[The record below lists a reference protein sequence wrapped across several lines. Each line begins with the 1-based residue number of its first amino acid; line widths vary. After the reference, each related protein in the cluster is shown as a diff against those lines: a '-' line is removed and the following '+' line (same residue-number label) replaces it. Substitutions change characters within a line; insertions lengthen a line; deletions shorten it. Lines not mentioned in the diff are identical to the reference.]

1 MSNTQIDR
9 LEAREVL
16 DSRGNPTVE
25 VTVHLV
31 GGLFGRAIV
40 PSGASTGV
48 HEVLELRDADARFG
62 GKGVQKA
69 VAHVEGVLGGVAAG
83 RDAADLAGLDEALKA
98 ADGTD
103 NLGRLGAN
111 AILGIS
117 LAAAHAAAAGQ
128 KRALYTVLGE
138 AFGGGAPHMPVPMLN
153 VLNGGA
159 HADNALDVQEIMI
172 VPAGFPSFAEALRAG
187 AEIYQAL
194 KGSLTRKKLSTAVG
208 DEGGFAPHVTS
219 NAEAVGL
226 VADAIERAG
235 YEAGRQV
242 FLALDVAA
250 SELHED
256 GTYRF
261 DGKQVSSEQLI
272 ETYAEWTGRWPI
284 YSIEDGLDED
294 DWAGWAA
301 LTARLGKSVQL
312 VGDDL
317 FVTNPKRLARGI
329 AEKVAN
335 SVLIKP
341 NQIGTLS
348 DTFACVRDGYAAG
361 YSSVMSHRSG
371 ETEDTTIADLAVA
384 LGTGQIKTG
393 APCRGERTAKY
404 NQLLRIESALGA
416 AATFGF
422 RPGTPGAPIP

>member
-1 MSNTQIDR
+1 MAQTQIER
-9 LEAREVL
+9 LEGREVL

-31 GGLFGRAIV
+31 GGASGRAIV

-48 HEVLELRDADARFG
+48 HEVHELRDKDDRFG

-69 VAHVEGVLGGVAAG
+69 VAHVEGALGALAAG
-83 RDAADLAGLDEALKA
+83 RDAADLAGLDAALKE
-98 ADGTD
+98 ADGTE

-128 KRALYTVLGE
+128 ARPLYTVLGE
-138 AFGGGAPHMPVPMLN
+138 AFGGDGPRLPVPMLN

-172 VPAGFPSFAEALRAG
+172 APAGFDSFAESLRAG

-194 KGSLTRKKLSTAVG
+194 KTSLTEKKLSTAVG
-208 DEGGFAPHVTS
+208 DEGGFAPHVES

-226 VADAIERAG
+226 VADAIARAG
-235 YEAGRQV
+235 YEAGKQV

-250 SELHED
+250 SELHSD
-256 GTYRF
+256 GSYRF
-261 DGKQVSSEQLI
+261 DGQQVSSETLI
-272 ETYAEWTGRWPI
+272 DTYAEWTQRWPI

-294 DWAGWAA
+294 DWSGWAA
-301 LTARLGKSVQL
+301 LTTRLGSSVQL

-329 AEKVAN
+329 AENVAN

-348 DTFACVRDGYAAG
+348 DTFACVRDGYASG

-371 ETEDTTIADLAVA
+371 ETEDTTIADLAVG

-404 NQLLRIESALGA
+404 NQLLRIEAALGSDA
-416 AATFGF
+416 PFGF
-422 RPGTPGAPIP
+422 RPGTPGGPTA

>member
-1 MSNTQIDR
+1 MAQTQIER
-9 LEAREVL
+9 LEGREVL

-25 VTVHLV
+25 VTVHLS
-31 GGLFGRAIV
+31 GGASGRAIV

-48 HEVLELRDADARFG
+48 HEVLELRDKDERFG
-62 GKGVQKA
+62 GRGVQKA
-69 VAHVEGVLGGVAAG
+69 VAHVEGPLAELAAG

-98 ADGTD
+98 ADGTE

-111 AILGIS
+111 AILGVS

-128 KRALYTVLGE
+128 DRPLYAVLGD
-138 AFGGGAPHMPVPMLN
+138 AFGGGAPRLPVPMLN

-172 VPAGFPSFAEALRAG
+172 APVGFPSFAEALRAG

-194 KGSLTRKKLSTAVG
+194 KASLAEKELSTAVG
-208 DEGGFAPHVTS
+208 DEGGFAPHVKS

-226 VADAIERAG
+226 VANAIERAG
-235 YEAGRQV
+235 YEAGKQV

-250 SELHED
+250 SELHDD
-256 GTYRF
+256 GRYRF
-261 DGKQVSSEQLI
+261 DGQQVSSEQLI
-272 ETYAEWTGRWPI
+272 ETYAEWTARWPI

-294 DWAGWAA
+294 DWSGWAA
-301 LTARLGKSVQL
+301 LTARLGSSVQL

-329 AEKVAN
+329 TEKVAN

-348 DTFACVRDGYAAG
+348 DTFACVRNGYAAG

-416 AATFGF
+416 AAPFGF
-422 RPGTPGAPIP
+422 RPGTPGAPTA